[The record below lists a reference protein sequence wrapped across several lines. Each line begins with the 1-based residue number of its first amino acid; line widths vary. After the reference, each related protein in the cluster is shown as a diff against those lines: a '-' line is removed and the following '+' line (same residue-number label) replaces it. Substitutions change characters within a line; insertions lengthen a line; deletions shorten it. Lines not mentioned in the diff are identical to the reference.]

1 MKITT
6 PAMLLLVAVMFF
18 GWSLSAARQ
27 PQPFPFA
34 PPAPAPI
41 VDRPLVRFVARAAKS
56 LLWIMAFAEEK
67 PVIKQQRAVDTEGTL
82 AKSHPDEAQGAD
94 KKIDWSEGW

>member
-1 MKITT
+1 
-6 PAMLLLVAVMFF
+6 
-18 GWSLSAARQ
+18 
-27 PQPFPFA
+27 
-34 PPAPAPI
+34 
-41 VDRPLVRFVARAAKS
+41 
-56 LLWIMAFAEEK
+56 MAFAEEK